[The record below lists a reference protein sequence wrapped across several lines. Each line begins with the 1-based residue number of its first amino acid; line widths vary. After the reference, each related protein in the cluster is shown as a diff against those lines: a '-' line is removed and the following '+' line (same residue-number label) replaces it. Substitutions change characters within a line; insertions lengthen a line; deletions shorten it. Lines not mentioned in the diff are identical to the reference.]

1 MHGVTDETF
10 LPQIVGVFYA
20 TFDPV
25 AGPTVLHQVP
35 EHLISSSTT
44 EDGARSPSG
53 SRSRS
58 MTRDSL
64 STDRGREL
72 SGPRMGRNTSP
83 SPMRMSHPQPRSPRD
98 LAGSLSSSATLSSG
112 PGSNGTPNHSSPLAN
127 TISTSTTATSTP
139 APTPAPSAHVR
150 AGTPAPRQPALL
162 EFGPISEYVI
172 PKKSLHG
179 KLVTFRTDGAWDA
192 MGDESDDSSDDGDH
206 KYEYRVIGLPMVL
219 EGEGGKYQRNQ
230 YIWNLCFVFRA
241 NASLSAF
248 EPVVRKTAR
257 ILRSAELDTGYLS
270 APQAHHTPI
279 PAVLEQIF
287 EDLNSYSET
296 SIPLDGY
303 NSLEL
308 KLFPHYPNPPECND
322 WDVPL
327 ALVDLKSLRDPN
339 WDITASRVVD
349 YVDGINHCARIA
361 QLADAD
367 PALVRETLRHMLYY
381 QVIMTIDIFQY
392 SNMYKINSSFPRL
405 VAEESVIAE
414 CGTYVTRPNYPVL
427 DWPALA
433 TMYAKLMSGTTVQK
447 WCEENSVLDKGI
459 DPRRFVSFGII
470 KGFLTRVHR
479 WPIMVDRVGPLLL
492 GHGLGLTG
500 AGGAG
505 SSLLAPDPSRRR
517 VGFHNDS
524 RESRDFRND
533 STITRALQGG
543 ESLFTLR
550 SGGSA
555 ASITGISPA
564 SGAPNSPPRKL
575 NQGRS
580 LSSAPDHPSV
590 SSRRTNTLRSGG
602 GLSQLTT
609 SAGAGVSQIS
619 RHVQGRLYELEDELL
634 GYLDGHHNTDE
645 IQVRMGMN
653 WTQLEKVLGL
663 DDIRDGIGRKGIAM
677 VTK

>member
-1 MHGVTDETF
+1 MHGTTDETF

-25 AGPTVLHQVP
+25 AGPIVLHQVP
-35 EHLISSSTT
+35 EQLITSTT
-44 EDGARSPSG
+44 SDDGTRSPSG

-64 STDRGREL
+64 STDRGRER
-72 SGPRMGRNTSP
+72 SRPRMARNGSP
-83 SPMRMSHPQPRSPRD
+83 SPMRMSQPQPLSPRS
-98 LAGSLSSSATLSSG
+98 LAASLSSSLTLSSG
-112 PGSNGTPNHSSPLAN
+112 AGSSGTPNHSSPLAN
-127 TISTSTTATSTP
+127 TISVSTP
-139 APTPAPSAHVR
+139 STAPPTPAVTSAR
-150 AGTPAPRQPALL
+150 QACTGTPATRQPALL
-162 EFGPISEYVI
+162 DFGIMSEYII

-179 KLVTFRTDGAWDA
+179 KLVAFLTTGAWDD

-206 KYEYRVIGLPMVL
+206 RYQYRVIGLPMVL

-241 NASLSAF
+241 NASLTAF

-270 APQAHHTPI
+270 APQPHHTPI

-308 KLFPHYPNPPECND
+308 KLFPDYPNPPECRD

-339 WDITASRVVD
+339 WDLTASRVVD
-349 YVDGINHCARIA
+349 YIDGINHSARIA

-381 QVIMTIDIFQY
+381 QVVMLIDIFQY
-392 SNMYKINSSFPRL
+392 SNMYSANSSFPRL
-405 VAEESVIAE
+405 VADEIVIAE
-414 CGTYVTRPNYPVL
+414 CGAYVTRPNFPVL

-433 TMYAKLMSGTTVQK
+433 TMYAKLTPGVTVQQ
-447 WCEENSVLDKGI
+447 WCEANDVHNKGI

-470 KGFLTRVHR
+470 KGFLVRVHR
-479 WPIMVDRVGPLLL
+479 WPVMVDRTGPLLL
-492 GHGLGLTG
+492 GQVLGLGMGLG
-500 AGGAG
+500 HAGPG
-505 SSLLAPDPSRRR
+505 SSALALAPDPSRRR
-517 VGFHNDS
+517 VGFQGS
-524 RESRDFRND
+524 RETSAFRG
-533 STITRALQGG
+533 LQAN
-543 ESLFTLR
+543 ESQFTLR

-555 ASITGISPA
+555 ASISGISPG
-564 SGAPNSPPRKL
+564 SGAANSPPRKP

-580 LSSAPDHPSV
+580 LGSAPDQPSV

-602 GLSQLTT
+602 ALSQFTT
-609 SAGAGVSQIS
+609 SGGAGVSQIS
-619 RHVQGRLYELEDELL
+619 RHATGRLYELEDELL
-634 GYLDGHHNTDE
+634 GYLDGHHHTDE
-645 IQVRMGMN
+645 IQVRMGMS

-663 DDIRDGIGRKGIAM
+663 DEIRDGLGRKGIAM
-677 VTK
+677 VIR

>member
-10 LPQIVGVFYA
+10 LPQIIGVFYA

-35 EHLISSSTT
+35 EHLISSSTSD
-44 EDGARSPSG
+44 DGARSPSG

-58 MTRDSL
+58 VPRDSR
-64 STDRGREL
+64 STDRGRDR
-72 SGPRMGRNTSP
+72 SRPRMARNASP
-83 SPMRMSHPQPRSPRD
+83 SPMRISHPQPRSPRD
-98 LAGSLSSSATLSSG
+98 SVTSSLSLS
-112 PGSNGTPNHSSPLAN
+112 GSPHANGTHSSPLAQP
-127 TISTSTTATSTP
+127 SSTP
-139 APTPAPSAHVR
+139 HAR

-162 EFGPISEYVI
+162 DFGSMSEYVI

-179 KLVTFRTDGAWDA
+179 KLVSFRTSGAWDA
-192 MGDESDDSSDDGDH
+192 TGDEPDDASDDGEH
-206 KYEYRVIGLPMVL
+206 RYEYRVIGLPMVL
-219 EGEGGKYQRNQ
+219 EGEAGRYQRNQ

-241 NASLSAF
+241 SASLAAF

-308 KLFPHYPNPPECND
+308 KLFPYYPNPPECND
-322 WDVPL
+322 WDVPI

-349 YVDGINHCARIA
+349 HVDGINHCARIA

-367 PALVRETLRHMLYY
+367 LALVRETLRHMLFY
-381 QVIMTIDIFQY
+381 QVVMIIDIFQY
-392 SNMYKINSSFPRL
+392 SNLYTVNSSFPRL
-405 VAEESVIAE
+405 VADESVIAE
-414 CGTYVTRPNYPVL
+414 CGTYVTRPNFPVL

-433 TMYAKLMSGTTVQK
+433 TLYAKLTPGITVHK
-447 WCEENSVLDKGI
+447 WCEDNGVLAKGI

-470 KGFLTRVHR
+470 KGFLVRAHR
-479 WPIMVDRVGPLLL
+479 WPVMVDRTAPLLL
-492 GHGLGLTG
+492 GPGLGLT
-500 AGGAG
+500 GAG
-505 SSLLAPDPSRRR
+505 SSLLAPDPARRR
-517 VGFHNDS
+517 VGFHSNS

-533 STITRALQGG
+533 SGITRALLGGDSRG
-543 ESLFTLR
+543 ESQFTLR

-555 ASITGISPA
+555 ASITGVSPGSA
-564 SGAPNSPPRKL
+564 APNSPPRKL
-575 NQGRS
+575 NQNQGRS
-580 LSSAPDHPSV
+580 LGSMPDTHPSV

-602 GLSQLTT
+602 GLSQFTT

-619 RHVQGRLYELEDELL
+619 RQAQGRLYELEDELL
-634 GYLDGHHNTDE
+634 GYLDGHHHTDE
-645 IQVRMGMN
+645 IQVRMGMS

-663 DDIRDGIGRKGIAM
+663 DEMRDGVGRKGIAM
-677 VTK
+677 VVK